1 MNSFSTTQL
10 SDAQPDLRNK
20 ERSLFFLKKKG
31 NAFATFTIVF
41 FGIVLLLFALYWGDF
56 LEQRRVLWKNF
67 FQTES
72 DISTEHQNLQA
83 LELLSAQWEEI
94 QQEYLFFREVLPNS
108 LELESTIKTLD
119 EVYDSVNQVAYLH
132 PFQRVS
138 WSLLPASKKPDGI
151 YQDLSI
157 LEFQLSL
164 EGEYYAV
171 LSFFEQVKNL
181 RRLMDLR
188 SVKNFQLN
196 EDGLVTT
203 DVVFWIYSYSFDA

>member
-72 DISTEHQNLQA
+72 DISTEHQKCSQCIY
-83 LELLSAQWEEI
+83 EMI
-94 QQEYLFFREVLPNS
+94 
-108 LELESTIKTLD
+108 
-119 EVYDSVNQVAYLH
+119 
-132 PFQRVS
+132 
-138 WSLLPASKKPDGI
+138 DGYCI
-151 YQDLSI
+151 FKWYSMNKCIRCENDDCWK
-157 LEFQLSL
+157 
-164 EGEYYAV
+164 Y
-171 LSFFEQVKNL
+171 
-181 RRLMDLR
+181 
-188 SVKNFQLN
+188 
-196 EDGLVTT
+196 T
-203 DVVFWIYSYSFDA
+203 DN